1 MFTIKAKGL
10 DKMAEDA
17 KIKKVEE
24 LLSKSTNPY
33 PYSYKVTN
41 HALDITSD
49 FAKHEGKDA
58 SLAGRIMRL
67 RKMGKIIFM
76 DLLDESGKLQV
87 IIREDV
93 IDKDSLEMLQL
104 IDIGDILGV
113 EGSVTKSSRGEISI
127 EARKAT
133 MLSKSLRTLPDKFHG
148 ISDTE
153 LRYRKRYLDLIMN
166 PDIRKIFRTRSKI
179 MDYVR
184 NFLNSRSYIEFETP
198 ILQPTYGG
206 ANAKPFTTYY
216 NSLESDF
223 YLRVA
228 NELYLKRLIIGGFE
242 KVYEFAKDFRNE
254 DVDSSHNP
262 EFTMLEFYE
271 AYKDYE
277 DFMGLMEEMLSGL
290 AKQIHGSYSFNYQG
304 KELNFKPKFKRI
316 YWVDEIKKLSGIDIS
331 KMTDEEAKKIAKEEK
346 LDTKIL
352 NNYHVADSLFDKYI
366 KPTIIDPTFI
376 LDFPAYMCP
385 LTKDK
390 RGNKFL
396 SERFEMYV
404 NGMEIANCYSEL
416 TNPIEQKRKFEEQEA
431 ERKKGDDE
439 APPSDKDFIE
449 AIEYGMPPTAGCGIG
464 MDRLIM
470 LLTDVP
476 SMKEVMLFPAVRPEE
491 KRHKK

>member
-1 MFTIKAKGL
+1 
-10 DKMAEDA
+10 MAEET

-24 LLSKSTNPY
+24 LLEKGINPY
-33 PYSYKVTN
+33 PYSYKRTKT
-41 HALDITSD
+41 ASEITSD
-49 FAKHEGKDA
+49 FSSNEGRSA
-58 SLAGRIMRL
+58 SIAGRIIRL
-67 RKMGKIIFM
+67 RKMGKIIFI
-76 DLLDESGKLQV
+76 DLLDESGKIQ
-87 IIREDV
+87 IMIREDV
-93 IDKDSLEMLQL
+93 VEKEAAEILQF
-104 IDIGDILGV
+104 IDIGDIIGV
-113 EGSVTKSSRGEISI
+113 EGNVTKSTRGEISI
-127 EARKAT
+127 EVRKAVL
-133 MLSKSLRTLPDKFHG
+133 LSKSLRTLPDKFHG

-166 PDIRKIFRTRSKI
+166 PDVRKVFKTRTRI

-184 NFLNSRSYIEFETP
+184 NFFNARGYLEFETP

-206 ANAKPFTTYY
+206 ANAKPFTTHY

-242 KVYEFAKDFRNE
+242 KVYEFSKDFRNE
-254 DVDSSHNP
+254 DIDSSHNP

-277 DFMGLMEEMLSGL
+277 DFMALMEEMLSGL
-290 AKQIHGSYSFNYQG
+290 AKHIHGSYTFTYQD

-316 YWVDEIKKLSGIDIS
+316 YWVEELKKLSGIDIS

-366 KPTIIDPTFI
+366 KPTLVDPTFI

-404 NGMEIANCYSEL
+404 NGMEVANCYSEL
-416 TNPIEQKRKFEEQEA
+416 TNPIEQRKKFEEQEA
-431 ERKKGDDE
+431 ERKKGDEE

-470 LLTDVP
+470 LLTNVP
-476 SMKEVMLFPAVRPEE
+476 SMKEVILFPAVRPEE
-491 KRHKK
+491 KKKQNK

>member
-1 MFTIKAKGL
+1 
-10 DKMAEDA
+10 MAEET
-17 KIKKVEE
+17 KVKKVEA
-24 LLSKSTNPY
+24 LLEKGINPY
-33 PYSYKVTN
+33 PYSYKRTKTASEIISN
-41 HALDITSD
+41 FSSN
-49 FAKHEGKDA
+49 EGKSA
-58 SLAGRIMRL
+58 SIAGRIIRL
-67 RKMGKIIFM
+67 RKMGKIIFI
-76 DLLDESGKLQV
+76 DLLDESGKIQIMV
-87 IIREDV
+87 REDV
-93 IDKDSLEMLQL
+93 VDKEAAEILQF
-104 IDIGDILGV
+104 IDIGDIIGV
-113 EGSVTKSSRGEISI
+113 EGNVTKSTRGEISI
-127 EARKAT
+127 EVRKAVL
-133 MLSKSLRTLPDKFHG
+133 LSKSLRTLPDKFHG

-166 PDIRKIFRTRSKI
+166 PDVRRVFRTRTKI

-184 NFLNSRSYIEFETP
+184 NFFNARGYLEFETP

-242 KVYEFAKDFRNE
+242 KVYEFSKDFRNE
-254 DVDSSHNP
+254 DIDSSHNP

-277 DFMGLMEEMLSGL
+277 DFMELMEEMLSGL
-290 AKQIHGSYSFNYQG
+290 AKHIHGSYTFTYQD

-316 YWVDEIKKLSGIDIS
+316 YWVEELKKLSGIDIS

-366 KPTIIDPTFI
+366 KPTLIDPTFI

-390 RGNKFL
+390 RGNKLL

-404 NGMEIANCYSEL
+404 NGMEVANCYSEL
-416 TNPIEQKRKFEEQEA
+416 TNPIEQ
-431 ERKKGDDE
+431 RKKGDEE

-470 LLTDVP
+470 LLTNVP
-476 SMKEVMLFPAVRPEE
+476 SMKEVILFPAVRPEE
-491 KRHKK
+491 KRKPNK